1 MKSFYTDLHIHIGRT
16 KSGKPVKIT
25 ASRNL
30 SLPAIIE
37 YASKQKGLDMIGII
51 DCHSP
56 EVILEMEELIEQGK
70 MVELSNGGVK
80 MEEITIILGSE
91 LEIYDASCKGPIHV
105 LCYLPSLSKMME
117 FSNWLTDH
125 MKNVTLSSQRLYV
138 SGKELQ
144 QKVKELNGL
153 FIPAHVFTPFKSLYG
168 SGVSRSFKE
177 VLEEKMIDGIELGL
191 SSDTEMADQIEEL
204 HSFSFI
210 TNSDA
215 HSLEK
220 IAREYQVMEMKEAS
234 FAEFAKVLH
243 QEEGRRIV
251 ANYGLD
257 PKLGKYHETVCM
269 KCYTPF
275 FETEGICRE
284 CGSHK
289 WVKGVASRITDLKDA
304 ANAPF
309 RPPYIHQIPLDYI
322 PGLGKK
328 TLQKLLDYFSTEMQ
342 IIHEAPYEKLVEI
355 VPMKIA
361 DYIVAARTG
370 TLNLQVGGGGKYG
383 KVRVDSAKNPTI

>member
-30 SLPAIIE
+30 TLTAIIE

-56 EVILEMEELIEQGK
+56 EVIMEMEELIEQGK
-70 MVELSNGGVK
+70 MVELPSGGVR
-80 MEEITIILGSE
+80 MEGITIILGSE
-91 LEIYDASCKGPIHV
+91 LEINDSFCKGPIHV
-105 LCYLPSLSKMME
+105 LSYLPTLAKMKE
-117 FSNWLTDH
+117 FSNWISNH
-125 MKNVTLSSQRLYV
+125 MKNVTLSSQRLYIT
-138 SGKELQ
+138 GKELQ
-144 QKVKELNGL
+144 YKVKELHGL
-153 FIPAHVFTPFKSLYG
+153 FIPAHIFTPFKSLYG
-168 SGVSRSFKE
+168 SGVNRSYKE
-177 VLEEKMIDGIELGL
+177 VLDEKMIDGMELGL
-191 SSDTEMADQIEEL
+191 SSDTEMADQISEL
-204 HSFSFI
+204 HAFPFI

-220 IAREYQVMEMKEAS
+220 MAREYQVMAMEEAS

-243 QEEGRRIV
+243 RVEGRRII

-257 PKLGKYHETVCM
+257 PKLGKYHKTVCM
-269 KCYTPF
+269 KCYAPF
-275 FETEGICRE
+275 SEKIGICSK

-289 WVKGVASRITDLKDA
+289 WVKGVAARITDLKDA
-304 ANAPF
+304 ASTPN
-309 RPPYIHQIPLDYI
+309 RPPYIHQIPLEYI

-342 IIHEAPYEKLVEI
+342 IIHEAPYDKIVEI
-355 VPMKIA
+355 IPKKVA

-370 TLNLQVGGGGKYG
+370 MLNLQVGGGGKYG
-383 KVRVDSAKNPTI
+383 KVRVDK

>member
-30 SLPAIIE
+30 TLTSIIE

-56 EVILEMEELIEQGK
+56 EVILEMEELIEHGK
-70 MVELSNGGVK
+70 MMELPNGGVR

-91 LEIYDASCKGPIHV
+91 LEIYDSSCKGPIHV
-105 LCYLPSLSKMME
+105 LCYLPTLAKMKE
-117 FSNWLTDH
+117 FSNWIARH
-125 MKNVTLSSQRLYV
+125 MKNVTLSSQRLYI

-144 QKVKELNGL
+144 SKVKELNGL

-168 SGVSRSFKE
+168 SGVYRFLKE
-177 VLEEKMIDGIELGL
+177 VLDEQMIDGIELGL
-191 SSDTEMADQIEEL
+191 SSDTEMADQITEL
-204 HSFSFI
+204 HAFSFI

-220 IAREYQVMEMKEAS
+220 IAREYQVMEMEEAS
-234 FAEFAKVLH
+234 FSEFAKVLH
-243 QEEGRRIV
+243 QVEGRRIV
-251 ANYGLD
+251 ANFGLD

-269 KCYTPF
+269 KCYAPF
-275 FETEGICRE
+275 SETKGICSE

-289 WVKGVASRITDLKDA
+289 WVKGVAARITDLKDA
-304 ANAPF
+304 TSTPN
-309 RPPYIHQIPLDYI
+309 RPPYIHQIPLEYI

-342 IIHEAPYEKLVEI
+342 IIHEAPYDKLVEI
-355 VPMKIA
+355 IPKKVA
-361 DYIVAARTG
+361 DYVVAARTG
-370 TLNLQVGGGGKYG
+370 RLNLQVGGGGKYG
-383 KVRVDSAKNPTI
+383 KIRVDK

>member
-30 SLPAIIE
+30 TLTAIIE

-56 EVILEMEELIEQGK
+56 EVIMEMEELIEQGK
-70 MVELSNGGVK
+70 MIELPSGGVR
-80 MEEITIILGSE
+80 MEGITIILGSE

-105 LCYLPSLSKMME
+105 LSYLPTLAKMKE
-117 FSNWLTDH
+117 FSNWISLH
-125 MKNVTLSSQRLYV
+125 MKNVTLSSQRLYIT
-138 SGKELQ
+138 GKELQ
-144 QKVKELNGL
+144 YKVKELHGL
-153 FIPAHVFTPFKSLYG
+153 FIPAHIFTPFKSLYG
-168 SGVSRSFKE
+168 SGVNRSYKE
-177 VLEEKMIDGIELGL
+177 VLDEKMIDGMELGL
-191 SSDTEMADQIEEL
+191 SSDTEMADQISEL
-204 HSFSFI
+204 HAFPFI

-220 IAREYQVMEMKEAS
+220 MAREYQVMAMEEAS

-243 QEEGRRIV
+243 QVEGRRII

-269 KCYTPF
+269 KCYAPF
-275 FETEGICRE
+275 SETNGICRE

-289 WVKGVASRITDLKDA
+289 WVKGVAARITDLKDA
-304 ANAPF
+304 ATTPH
-309 RPPYIHQIPLDYI
+309 RPPYIHQIPLEYI

-328 TLQKLLDYFSTEMQ
+328 TLQKLLDYFLTEMQ
-342 IIHEAPYEKLVEI
+342 IIHEAPYDKLIEI
-355 VPMKIA
+355 IPKKVA
-361 DYIVAARTG
+361 DYVVAARTG
-370 TLNLQVGGGGKYG
+370 MLNLQVGGGGKYG
-383 KVRVDSAKNPTI
+383 KVRVDK